1 MSLKVI
7 LFANY
12 REIAG
17 SKEIVIDSPL
27 TTVKEVV
34 DELTTQFPALIP
46 LLYQQSELKR
56 YVNILVNGVT
66 IKDTGGLSTAVADGD
81 EIKLFPPVSGG

>member
-17 SKEIVIDSPL
+17 SKDVILKSPL
-27 TTVKEVV
+27 STVKEVV
-34 DELTTQFPALIP
+34 DELTAQFPALIP
-46 LLYQQSELKR
+46 LLYHEGELKR
-56 YVNILVNGVT
+56 YVNILVNGAS
-66 IKDTGGLSTAVADGD
+66 IRDTGGLSTPVSDGD

>member
-17 SKEIVIDSPL
+17 SKDICIDSPL
-27 TTVKEVV
+27 TTVKKVV
-34 DELTTQFPALIP
+34 DELTEQFPGLIP
-46 LLYQQSELKR
+46 LLYHEGELKR

-66 IKDTGGLSTAVADGD
+66 IKETGGLSTPVSDGN

>member
-1 MSLKVI
+1 MSLKVV

-17 SKEIVIDSPL
+17 TKDVVIDSHPSV
-27 TTVKEVV
+27 VKEVV
-34 DELTTQFPALIP
+34 DSLTSQYAGLTP
-46 LLYQQSELKR
+46 LLFQDGELKR
-56 YVNILVNGVT
+56 YVNILVNGVS
-66 IKDTGGLSTAVADGD
+66 IRDTDGLSTPVKDGD

>member
-1 MSLKVI
+1 MTLKVL

-17 SKEIVIDSPL
+17 TKDVIIDSSP
-27 TTVKEVV
+27 TVVKDVV
-34 DELTTQFPALIP
+34 DDLTKQFPGLIP
-46 LLYQQSELKR
+46 LLFQDGELKR
-56 YVNILVNGVT
+56 YVNILVDGVS
-66 IKDTGGLSTAVADGD
+66 IKETGGMSTPVKDGN

>member
-17 SKEIVIDSPL
+17 SKEILINSPV

-34 DELTTQFPALIP
+34 DELTAQFPGLIP
-46 LLYQQSELKR
+46 LLYQKGELKR

-66 IKDTGGLSTAVADGD
+66 IRDTGGLSTPVSDGN